1 MRDQGSVWLK
11 EGTGFLLMSV
21 LLFLF
26 LFVEFTPIQ
35 EAIPKN
41 LLNVNTIFLSIILEA
56 LPFVL
61 LGVFVS
67 AFIQTFVAEETVQ
80 KFIPKNPFIA
90 IVPAAILSAIFPVCE
105 CAIIPVVRRLIKKGM
120 PLHIGVIFI
129 VGAPILNPIVF
140 AATYYAFQT
149 TPNIAYARMGLA
161 FVLAIVIG
169 WLTYVFFRKTDQLKW
184 TTDELL
190 DRPTEPLRQE
200 NSKLKSTF
208 FHASD
213 EFFDMG
219 KYLIIGAM
227 IASLFQTFFDRSILI
242 SMGTSDIAS
251 PLIMMGFGF
260 ILSLCSEADAF
271 VASSFAH
278 TFSTGSLLAFLV
290 YGPMLD
296 LKNTIMLFAY
306 FRAKFV
312 IGFIVIVSISVYVMI
327 LFYQYWFL

>member
-1 MRDQGSVWLK
+1 MRGQGSAWLK
-11 EGTGFLLMSV
+11 EGTGLLLIGT

-26 LFVEFTPIQ
+26 LFAEFTKIQ
-35 EAIPKN
+35 DAIPKS

-67 AFIQTFVAEETVQ
+67 ALIQTYVAEETVQ
-80 KFIPKNPFIA
+80 KYIPKNPLIA
-90 IVPAAILSAIFPVCE
+90 IIPAAILSAIFPVCE

-149 TPNIAYARMGLA
+149 SPSIAYARMGLA

-169 WLTYVFFRKTDQLKW
+169 GLTYAFFRNRDQLKW
-184 TTDELL
+184 TTNELL
-190 DRPTEPLRQE
+190 DRPVESIGQE
-200 NSKLKSTF
+200 TNKLKSTF

-219 KYLIIGAM
+219 KYLIMGAM
-227 IASLFQTFFDRSILI
+227 IASLFQTFFDRSVLI
-242 SMGTSDIAS
+242 SMGTSDTAS

-260 ILSLCSEADAF
+260 VLSLCSEADAF

-296 LKNTIMLFAY
+296 LKNTIMMFAY

-312 IGFIVIVSISVYVMI
+312 IGFMVIVTVSVYAVI
-327 LFYQYWFL
+327 LIYQYWFL